1 MELTNVY
8 IERCDKETEEVI
20 AKEDGSFLRTS
31 IKYFKQNQNEFVYI
45 ESPSFESIK
54 TNALSLELDDVFKTY
69 MALLGLKVQKKHTKT
84 IKTFLDENLH
94 GEGIKNYSAM
104 FSGDEGVWDL
114 NIPLDFIQGFDEGL
128 SIEEVLSMT
137 YSFLEAL
144 INTIEQQQ

>member
-20 AKEDGSFLRTS
+20 AKEGASFLRTS
-31 IKYFKQNQNEFVYI
+31 IKHFKQNQNEFVYI
-45 ESPSFESIK
+45 ESPAFESIK
-54 TNALSLELDDVFKTY
+54 TDALSLELDDVFKTY

-84 IKTFLDENLH
+84 IRTFLDENLH

-104 FSGDEGVWDL
+104 FSGDEGIWDL
-114 NIPLDFIQGFDEGL
+114 NIPLDFIEGFNEEM
-128 SIEEVLSMT
+128 SIEEVLLIT

-144 INTIEQQQ
+144 INTINQQQ